1 MNTMKMKESILH
13 TWLWIIALVGI
24 ILGVGY
30 FTFIVVS
37 DKGRPFWDYRPVKS
51 IPSES
56 PYAAYPKNLQGQHV
70 NEKEGRTQ

>member
-1 MNTMKMKESILH
+1 MNPLKMKESILR

-37 DKGRPFWDYRPVKS
+37 DKGRPSWDYRPVKN

-56 PYAAYPKNLQGQHV
+56 PYATYPKNPQGQHV
-70 NEKEGRTQ
+70 NEKEGRTP